1 MESPKRC
8 KLTIITSGDAA
19 YLQIPFDSSVE
30 RKVAK
35 NVMLRDLLSGY
46 LGPEI
51 VLDFDNEGRLLGIE
65 ILR

>member
-1 MESPKRC
+1 MNSLKQC
-8 KLTIITSGDAA
+8 KLTISASGDAA